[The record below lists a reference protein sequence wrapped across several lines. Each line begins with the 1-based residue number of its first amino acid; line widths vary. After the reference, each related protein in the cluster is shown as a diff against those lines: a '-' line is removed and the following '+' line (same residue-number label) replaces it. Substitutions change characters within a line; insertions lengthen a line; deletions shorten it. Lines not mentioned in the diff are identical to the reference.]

1 MKEEEIVQRI
11 KALYP
16 TADIDV
22 AGEDCSFEV
31 YVICDDFEQM
41 NTLKRQ
47 QSILALFKDDLTTGK
62 LHALGIKAKTK
73 VELASNSGLL
83 QIQS

>member
-1 MKEEEIVQRI
+1 MKEEDIIQRI
-11 KALYP
+11 KTLYP
-16 TADIDV
+16 VADVDV

-31 YVICDDFEQM
+31 YVICDSFKEM

-47 QSILALFKDDLTTGK
+47 QSILALFKDDLTSGK

-73 VELASNSGLL
+73 AELANNSGLL
-83 QIQS
+83 QIQT